1 MRIVNRKLCE
11 VKRILTVATLV
22 MSLYVIIIN
31 FSTYEKNFQEGINS
45 RIEETGDKKDINYLD
60 DDSWGAK
67 HPILKTDKSATLQNM
82 IISTW
87 RSGST
92 FVGEAV
98 ASHPETYYHFEPLN
112 QFRIVQAR
120 SGEPFAQEAT
130 QLVKNLMKCDYS
142 SLQEYIEFG
151 VEHVYPHNHNPKVW
165 VHCERQRHLCADWEF
180 LSKTCNSV
188 SIQLMKAVRFRLSLA
203 ESLLSDDALN
213 LRVLFLVRD
222 PRGSLLSRRNLTWCQ
237 KSPDCFDTSR
247 VCADMVA
254 DFKAGAKLRDKY
266 PGQIKFIR
274 YEDLMMN
281 VEPEIKSIL
290 RFFRLD
296 YHPDIQ
302 NFIASHTVTRVGND
316 FSTFRDSKTMPFHWI
331 DHYLQDNNDSHVL
344 QNIETQCQEAMN
356 LWGYEPLPFT
366 RIGESTIA
374 VPLLPPPWP
383 EMKIASDD

>member
-1 MRIVNRKLCE
+1 MKFSVSDI
-11 VKRILTVATLV
+11 
-22 MSLYVIIIN
+22 YIIN
-31 FSTYEKNFQEGINS
+31 Y
-45 RIEETGDKKDINYLD
+45 
-60 DDSWGAK
+60 
-67 HPILKTDKSATLQNM
+67 
-82 IISTW
+82 
-87 RSGST
+87 
-92 FVGEAV
+92 
-98 ASHPETYYHFEPLN
+98 
-112 QFRIVQAR
+112 
-120 SGEPFAQEAT
+120 
-130 QLVKNLMKCDYS
+130 
-142 SLQEYIEFG
+142 
-151 VEHVYPHNHNPKVW
+151 
-165 VHCERQRHLCADWEF
+165 
-180 LSKTCNSV
+180 
-188 SIQLMKAVRFRLSLA
+188 
-203 ESLLSDDALN
+203 
-213 LRVLFLVRD
+213 
-222 PRGSLLSRRNLTWCQ
+222 
-237 KSPDCFDTSR
+237 
-247 VCADMVA
+247 VC
-254 DFKAGAKLRDKY
+254 R
-266 PGQIKFIR
+266 FIR